1 VKSVAC
7 ASEWRAPP
15 AVPLGATSVH
25 VWRILLRVG
34 DPAALLPFLSPDET
48 ERAGRFIFE
57 RDANAFIVAHAML
70 RRILA
75 DYLGV
80 VPQSLAFV
88 TGPFGKPAISDSS
101 DAGGLEF
108 NLSHSGDLALVAV
121 SRDSPW
127 GVDIERLDQ
136 RIEHLELAEQFF
148 SPAERVVLRSLP
160 AEGART
166 QGFFN
171 AWTRKEAYLKA
182 TGHGI
187 TRGLHHFDVTL
198 APSEPAALLA
208 DRLDPLAVQRWR
220 MAALSPGA
228 GYAAAVV
235 VASDVDEI
243 AIYDARFGE

>member
-1 VKSVAC
+1 MKIVGC
-7 ASEWRAPP
+7 PSEWRAPP
-15 AVPLGATSVH
+15 ALPLGATSVH
-25 VWRILLRVG
+25 VWRISLRVG
-34 DPAALLPFLSPDET
+34 DPAALLPFLSPDEAV
-48 ERAGRFIFE
+48 RASRFIFE
-57 RDANAFIVAHAML
+57 RDANAFIIAHAML

-75 DYLGV
+75 EYLSV
-80 VPQSLAFV
+80 VPQSLAFI
-88 TGPFGKPAISDSS
+88 TGPFGKPAISGPP

-121 SRDSPW
+121 SRGSPL
-127 GVDIERLDQ
+127 GVDIERLDA

-148 SPAERVVLRSLP
+148 SPAERAALRSLP
-160 AEGART
+160 ADEART

-208 DRLDPLAVQRWR
+208 DRLDPLAVRRWR

-228 GYAAAVV
+228 GYAAAIV

-243 AIYDARFGE
+243 AIYDARLAA